1 MGGARS
7 EGQLTGQ
14 QQALG
19 IGGLGNW
26 SQAGN
31 QRVLCRSP
39 SLRPTSPPPPTH
51 GMEVSGC

>member
-39 SLRPTSPPPPTH
+39 SLQPTSPPPPTH
-51 GMEVSGC
+51 GMEVCGC